1 MRYIKLILI
10 SAFVFFAMACI
21 VAFFIP
27 SRIRVFR
34 MTSLAN
40 DRDSVLNQV
49 RDLSQWKKWY
59 PGFENVVLSD
69 ELVKDGRVVK
79 ATANGINLAISES
92 TDSSVV
98 VSMQKGSS
106 PIISGW
112 QINKDERN
120 DSLALQGYM
129 DFKLKW
135 YPWEKFS
142 SLMLDKSYGDFISR
156 GLQDLK
162 N

>member
-1 MRYIKLILI
+1 MRFIKLILI

-34 MTSLAN
+34 MTGLAN
-40 DRDSVLNQV
+40 GRDSVLNQV

-59 PGFENVVLSD
+59 PGFENIVLTE
-69 ELVKDGRVVK
+69 ELVRDGRVVK
-79 ATANGINLAISES
+79 ATANGIRLAVNES

-106 PIISGW
+106 PVISGW

-129 DFKLKW
+129 DFELKW

-142 SLMLDKSYGDFISR
+142 SLMLDKSYGDLISR

>member
-10 SAFVFFAMACI
+10 SAVVFFTMACI
-21 VAFFIP
+21 VSFFIP

-40 DRDSVLNQV
+40 DRDTVLNQV

-59 PGFENVVLSD
+59 PGFENERLSG
-69 ELVKDGRVVK
+69 EVIENGRVVR
-79 ATANGINLAISES
+79 AVAGDVVLTVNES

-98 VSMQKGSS
+98 VAMQTGSR
-106 PIISGW
+106 PVICGW

-129 DFKLKW
+129 DFELKW

-142 SLMLDKSYGDFISR
+142 SLMLDKSYGDLISR
-156 GLQDLK
+156 GLYDLK
-162 N
+162 K

>member
-1 MRYIKLILI
+1 MRYIQLILI
-10 SAFVFFAMACI
+10 SALVFFAMACI

-27 SRIRVFR
+27 SQIRVFR

-69 ELVKDGRVVK
+69 ERVEAGRVVK
-79 ATANGINLAISES
+79 ATANGIRLNISES

-98 VSMQKGSS
+98 VLMQKGSS

-142 SLMLDKSYGDFISR
+142 SLMLDKSYGDLISR
-156 GLQDLK
+156 GLQGLK
-162 N
+162 K

>member
-1 MRYIKLILI
+1 MRYVKLILI

-27 SRIRVFR
+27 SQIRVFR
-34 MTSLAN
+34 MTSLAK
-40 DRDSVLNQV
+40 DSVNVLNQV
-49 RDLSQWKKWY
+49 RDLSRWKNWY
-59 PGFENVVLSD
+59 PGFEHVVLSD
-69 ELVKDGRVVK
+69 PLIKEGRVVK
-79 ATANGINLAISES
+79 ATANGIRLDISES

-98 VSMQKGSS
+98 VFMQKGDS

-129 DFKLKW
+129 DVKLKW

-142 SLMLDKSYGDFISR
+142 SLMLDKSYGDLITR
-156 GLQDLK
+156 GLNELK
-162 N
+162 K

>member
-1 MRYIKLILI
+1 MRFIKLIFI

-34 MTSLAN
+34 MTGLAN
-40 DRDSVLNQV
+40 GRDSVLNQV

-59 PGFENVVLSD
+59 PGFQNVVLTQ
-69 ELVKDGRVVK
+69 ELVQDGRVVQ
-79 ATANGINLAISES
+79 ATANGIRLAINKS

-106 PIISGW
+106 PVISGW

-129 DFKLKW
+129 DFELKW

-142 SLMLDKSYGDFISR
+142 SLMLDKSYGDLITR
-156 GLQDLK
+156 GLHELK
-162 N
+162 K

>member
-1 MRYIKLILI
+1 MRYIKLIVI
-10 SAFVFFAMACI
+10 SALVFFAMACV

-27 SRIRVFR
+27 SHIRVFR

-40 DRDSVLNQV
+40 NRDSVLNQV

-59 PGFENVVLSD
+59 PGFENVVLSN

-92 TDSSVV
+92 TDRSVV

-112 QINKDERN
+112 QINKDQPN

-129 DFKLKW
+129 DFQLKW

-142 SLMLDKSYGDFISR
+142 SLMLDKSYGDFITR
-156 GLQDLK
+156 GLNELK
-162 N
+162 K

>member
-1 MRYIKLILI
+1 
-10 SAFVFFAMACI
+10 
-21 VAFFIP
+21 
-27 SRIRVFR
+27 

-49 RDLSQWKKWY
+49 RDLAQWKTWY
-59 PGFENVVLSD
+59 PDFENVILRD

-79 ATANGINLAISES
+79 ANANGILLTVSES

-98 VSMQKGSS
+98 VLMQKGSS
-106 PIISGW
+106 PVISGW
-112 QINKDERN
+112 QINKDDRN

-129 DFKLKW
+129 DFQLKW
-135 YPWEKFS
+135 YPWEKLS
-142 SLMLDKSYGDFISR
+142 SLMLDKSYGDLISR

-162 N
+162 K

>member
-1 MRYIKLILI
+1 
-10 SAFVFFAMACI
+10 
-21 VAFFIP
+21 
-27 SRIRVFR
+27 
-34 MTSLAN
+34 MTGLAN
-40 DRDSVLNQV
+40 GRDSVLNQV

-59 PGFENVVLSD
+59 PGFENIVLTE
-69 ELVKDGRVVK
+69 ELVQDGRVVK
-79 ATANGINLAISES
+79 ATANGIRLAVNES

-106 PIISGW
+106 PVISGW

-129 DFKLKW
+129 DFELKW

-142 SLMLDKSYGDFISR
+142 SLMLDKSYGDLISR